1 MNMIVAYDIT
11 ISWSFIMYPFVKTLS
26 SLKKANLL
34 GLMLACAVLAVV
46 VVLGAVGLITWI
58 TAHLVNIQMGWLDT
72 LFNLM
77 VGTLTG
83 IGGWFMLPALTVFI
97 AGMFQEKT
105 INRVEGIYYPN
116 SVRSEEPKFWPDA
129 WHDIKF
135 TLWALFLNILV
146 LPLYLFGIG
155 FVVSILINSYLLG
168 REFFESAAGYHL
180 GKPEAKELGQQNK
193 RAIYGGGF
201 VITLMTLI
209 PLLNLFVPI
218 IAVVWMVHVYHG
230 LDYLSHG

>member
-1 MNMIVAYDIT
+1 
-11 ISWSFIMYPFVKTLS
+11 MYPFVKTLS

-72 LFNLM
+72 LFNFI

-105 INRVEGIYYPN
+105 INRVERICYPN
-116 SVRSEEPKFWPDA
+116 SVRSEKLKFWPDL

-180 GKPEAKELGQQNK
+180 GKPKAKELGGQNK